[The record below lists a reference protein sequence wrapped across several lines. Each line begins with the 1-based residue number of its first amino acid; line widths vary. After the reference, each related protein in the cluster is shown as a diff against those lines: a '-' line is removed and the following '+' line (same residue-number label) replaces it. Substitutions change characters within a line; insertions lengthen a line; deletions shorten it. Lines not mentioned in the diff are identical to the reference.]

1 MRGITM
7 SSIVKRL
14 TNQLGSKGVKGAK
27 EMAIARLTQYGILKD
42 GKLTEKGKERQK
54 LGASGRAKDRAA
66 KASSGS
72 HSSEDY
78 KYNKKTNKAVLK
90 NR

>member
-14 TNQLGSKGVKGAK
+14 TNQLRSKGVKDAK
-27 EMAIARLTQYGILKD
+27 GMAIGRLTQYGILKD

-54 LGASGRAKDRAA
+54 LGASGRAKDRAS
-66 KASSGS
+66 KATGRSP
-72 HSSEDY
+72 EEF
-78 KYNKKTNKAVLK
+78 KYNKKTNRATLK
-90 NR
+90 D